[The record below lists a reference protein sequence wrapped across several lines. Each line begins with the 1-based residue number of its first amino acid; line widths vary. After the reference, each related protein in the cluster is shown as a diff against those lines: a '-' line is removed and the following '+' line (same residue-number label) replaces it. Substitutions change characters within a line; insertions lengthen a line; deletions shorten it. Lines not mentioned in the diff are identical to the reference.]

1 MDIQLTKQIVALTD
15 EKNYLRNIQ
24 EEADECGLDVET
36 VILNRIERIYEE
48 LAKLEG

>member
-1 MDIQLTKQIVALTD
+1 MDKKLIKRLVELTD

-24 EEADECGLDVET
+24 EEAEECGLDIDT

-48 LAKLEG
+48 LAKLES